1 MTGTNN
7 SDSYREEFKQAFLD
21 WATEN
26 PDPALIDDMPEHLQA
41 YKDLLSMEDIRAAI
55 HELKPINKTV
65 STFQRVTLAQQVFGG
80 EFKPPTQAV
89 QMVTSTLDEIESA
102 GGIELPDH
110 VRELENHLDRE
121 DEDNP
126 DLQP

>member
-55 HELKPINKTV
+55 GELDPINKTV

-89 QMVTSTLDEIESA
+89 QLIKDTLDEIEA
-102 GGIELPDH
+102 EGGMEIPDH
-110 VRELENHLDRE
+110 VRELEDPVLHD
-121 DEDNP
+121 DDVNP

>member
-7 SDSYREEFKQAFLD
+7 SDSYREESKQVFLD

-26 PDPALIDDMPEHLQA
+26 PDPALIDNMPEHLQA

-55 HELKPINKTV
+55 GELEPINKTV

-121 DEDNP
+121 DEDN
-126 DLQP
+126 LSAC